1 MLRPHP
7 SRGQR
12 NLYGQGQ
19 LTKHSKIFTSLPHS
33 RALQEFH
40 LKRSTSPK
48 SLLTK
53 HPRGAFR
60 EDEGN
65 AKMLSVTVATLALLL
80 FCQKQTVTADFQ
92 WWAHVNGIWL
102 KRHKEAFTRE
112 SPTPL
117 SLYEAHSG
125 PVVNEDSGCQSIP
138 TQQLKNPK
146 AAPQWGINCSH
157 SLGGSNVFSIKG
169 KGWNN

>member
-1 MLRPHP
+1 
-7 SRGQR
+7 
-12 NLYGQGQ
+12 
-19 LTKHSKIFTSLPHS
+19 
-33 RALQEFH
+33 
-40 LKRSTSPK
+40 
-48 SLLTK
+48 
-53 HPRGAFR
+53 
-60 EDEGN
+60 
-65 AKMLSVTVATLALLL
+65 MLSVTVATLALLL

-146 AAPQWGINCSH
+146 AAPRWGINCSH